1 MVVFLE
7 VVVWDEVSVELEV
20 QHVVLALDVPGH
32 GKVLDVAAS
41 TVHVYCVLT
50 VQKTG
55 YYLPSSSSSL
65 VLDISLLCRPWY
77 SRGLMSRGPV

>member
-7 VVVWDEVSVELEV
+7 VVVGDEVAVELEV

-32 GKVLDVAAS
+32 GQVLDVAVR
-41 TVHVYCVLT
+41 VHVYCELT

-55 YYLPSSSSSL
+55 YYLPSSAWSL
-65 VLDISLLCRPWY
+65 VLDISLLCLP
-77 SRGLMSRGPV
+77 

>member
-7 VVVWDEVSVELEV
+7 VVVGDEVAVELEV

-32 GKVLDVAAS
+32 GQVLDVAVN
-41 TVHVYCVLT
+41 TVHVYCALT

-55 YYLPSSSSSL
+55 YYLPSSPSSL
-65 VLDISLLCRPWY
+65 VLDSSLL
-77 SRGLMSRGPV
+77 